1 MQMKSVMTFDS
12 KDSQAETERKWLQ
25 WFEDTRPNKSA
36 VGDKAV
42 MTAEETRAYMRKY
55 DVG

>member
-1 MQMKSVMTFDS
+1 MKSVMVFDS
-12 KDSQAETERKWLQ
+12 KDSQQETERKWLQ
-25 WFEDTRPNKSA
+25 WFEDTRPHKSA